1 MDALAAGSEVDEI
14 ELPLFTTCA
23 RLSATPSSYSIRRAV
38 VASALGQLPDLGG
51 SRITEAVRMLFEERN
66 APTLLAADSLD
77 EARGADDRIRQ
88 ADTLPPAWRIILT
101 GRPGSWNRQV
111 AVGEKDLIRRV
122 THLQPLRYPQ
132 DVQELIWKWFSG
144 RPERARSLSA
154 QIFRQPALQQA
165 ATVPLILAFYCI
177 IGGDEPLP
185 ARRADLYAKVIR
197 RMFTGRWRGG
207 GNSYPDQQACLDIL
221 RSWAWSAAE
230 DHPVSWVGAWQDEFL
245 TPQVRRPIDD
255 QDALD
260 HIAVPLG
267 PSDLDSGMRKRRF
280 VHRSLHEHLVAE
292 HVVLE
297 VSASDAAQEL
307 LKHLWY
313 DPDWEYAG
321 PAALAMHPYRGQV
334 LKEII
339 RHVTGSEQLGV
350 NLASIDDC
358 WQIRLFLA
366 RVARE
371 SVESAW
377 PPDAAELIGQARLD
391 LFKSKSY
398 DISDIIT
405 PNWPTSNGPIIESL
419 LAQLGDQ
426 PDYPSAYGLT
436 ETIAELYPTEQERTQ
451 IRQTLHTMAASS
463 DDGFRGWKAGR
474 GDSFGVRNLMTA
486 AVGPGP
492 TQHHG
497 L

>member
-1 MDALAAGSEVDEI
+1 M
-14 ELPLFTTCA
+14 
-23 RLSATPSSYSIRRAV
+23 
-38 VASALGQLPDLGG
+38 
-51 SRITEAVRMLFEERN
+51 
-66 APTLLAADSLD
+66 
-77 EARGADDRIRQ
+77 
-88 ADTLPPAWRIILT
+88 
-101 GRPGSWNRQV
+101 
-111 AVGEKDLIRRV
+111 
-122 THLQPLRYPQ
+122 
-132 DVQELIWKWFSG
+132 
-144 RPERARSLSA
+144 
-154 QIFRQPALQQA
+154 
-165 ATVPLILAFYCI
+165 
-177 IGGDEPLP
+177 
-185 ARRADLYAKVIR
+185 
-197 RMFTGRWRGG
+197 
-207 GNSYPDQQACLDIL
+207 
-221 RSWAWSAAE
+221 
-230 DHPVSWVGAWQDEFL
+230 
-245 TPQVRRPIDD
+245 
-255 QDALD
+255 
-260 HIAVPLG
+260 
-267 PSDLDSGMRKRRF
+267 
-280 VHRSLHEHLVAE
+280 
-292 HVVLE
+292 
-297 VSASDAAQEL
+297 
-307 LKHLWY
+307 
-313 DPDWEYAG
+313 
-321 PAALAMHPYRGQV
+321 
-334 LKEII
+334 
-339 RHVTGSEQLGV
+339 

-492 TQHHG
+492 TGADSAHFQRVLLAVIGPRENSEQQATTYAQQNLLVFLRRAGHWATQAMPETVARLARTAQDRVQARHALLALLDDRRRPEVARALAKTIAALDPTQEEQAQIAGRCCAFAGTRVATPAPRSPIRPGRGTPTFARIRSCRTWLPWPSSSPVMPGRMLATG
-497 L
+497 LWLSWPARTAPRP